1 MKRKKLMLLG
11 GSHYLMPAIE
21 AAHKLGAE
29 VITCDYLP
37 DNYAHKFSDA
47 YYNISVIDKDAVLA
61 KAREL
66 EIDGI
71 LGFANDAGVVP
82 AAYVATQMEIPM

>member
-11 GSHYLMPAIE
+11 GSHHLMPSIE

-29 VITCDYLP
+29 VITCDCLP

-47 YYNISVIDKDAVLA
+47 CCNI
-61 KAREL
+61 
-66 EIDGI
+66 
-71 LGFANDAGVVP
+71 
-82 AAYVATQMEIPM
+82 

>member
-21 AAHKLGAE
+21 AAHRLGAE

-37 DNYAHKFSDA
+37 DNYAHKFLVA
-47 YYNISVIDKDAVLA
+47 CCNI
-61 KAREL
+61 
-66 EIDGI
+66 
-71 LGFANDAGVVP
+71 
-82 AAYVATQMEIPM
+82 